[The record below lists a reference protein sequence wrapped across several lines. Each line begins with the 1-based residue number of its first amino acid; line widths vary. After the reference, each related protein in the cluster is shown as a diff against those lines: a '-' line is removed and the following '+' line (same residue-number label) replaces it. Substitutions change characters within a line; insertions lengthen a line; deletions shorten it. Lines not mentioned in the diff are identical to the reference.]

1 MVKCEAII
9 HGWNGGSMS
18 YVTVYAIRKT
28 GEVER
33 IGEAR
38 NGHGYAP
45 CVWQHFAR
53 KYNCST
59 HACLLLDEAGL
70 EKVWKLF
77 QPEGATLDRLD
88 NILLGST
95 LDRVWIKK
103 ERLTLLFEAI
113 QRFTDEFIRPNGYVE
128 TALECVSIIKAAMEK
143 DSELIGVCFD
153 MCSVVEAYWTKYV
166 PLGDDG
172 EPLKGTGKPA
182 DWDCET
188 LNIFIDKNNGRPE
201 IGEHWEVGN
210 LPLR

>member
-38 NGHGYAP
+38 NGHGYTP

-103 ERLTLLFEAI
+103 ERLTLLFEAK
-113 QRFTDEFIRPNGYVE
+113 
-128 TALECVSIIKAAMEK
+128 S
-143 DSELIGVCFD
+143 
-153 MCSVVEAYWTKYV
+153 
-166 PLGDDG
+166 
-172 EPLKGTGKPA
+172 
-182 DWDCET
+182 
-188 LNIFIDKNNGRPE
+188 
-201 IGEHWEVGN
+201 
-210 LPLR
+210 